1 VQTPDQV
8 RVKNRDLLCSSPDMK
23 DSLLFIEFY
32 LTDGVGDFDRDIN
45 EEFVRLYHKQGG
57 LSLDSDL
64 TISDAHLIGEE
75 PIRDEVYDP
84 GTETRRPETSPRI
97 IAAIVIASVAMVCLV
112 IILIL
117 LFIMRKKGRS
127 FNNRQRCIPV
137 SLDDYSLDNVSVY
150 NSTRRKRRQSV
161 SKRSYGNPAFDDPSV
176 PTTHDTIFSRTT
188 STNGNGPLGL

>member
-117 LFIMRKKGRS
+117 LISDAHLIGEEPIRDEVYDPGTETRRPETSPRIIAAIVIASVAMVCLVIILILLFIMRKKGRS

-137 SLDDYSLDNVSVY
+137 ITGRL
-150 NSTRRKRRQSV
+150 
-161 SKRSYGNPAFDDPSV
+161 
-176 PTTHDTIFSRTT
+176 
-188 STNGNGPLGL
+188 